1 MRNWIEEIIP
11 SGGRRRSNYRIHA
24 GTGGPAPNLA
34 VDISPVWPA
43 CLVDPSFLILPRKG
57 WETEFSLDVIGD
69 KALSSADR

>member
-1 MRNWIEEIIP
+1 MRNWIGEIIP
-11 SGGRRRSNYRIHA
+11 SGGRQRLDYRIHA
-24 GTGGPAPNLA
+24 RIGGPAPNLA